1 MADSKKE
8 KFLVYG
14 GTGFLGP
21 RVIALLEQ
29 GGEEYVLTKCR
40 LQNRESIEKEL
51 DEVKPTKV
59 LNIAGVTGR
68 PNVDWCETNKEDTI
82 LVNVV
87 GTISLVDACWR
98 RGIHVTN
105 FATGCIYEYDAEH
118 ALGSGKGFTE
128 EDKPNFAK
136 SFYSHSKGLVEDLLM
151 NYSNLLQLRV
161 RMPLSDDLNPRNFIT
176 KISKYE
182 RVVNIPN
189 SMTVLHDLLPI
200 SVEMSKRSLT
210 GIYNFTNPGVVSHNQ
225 VLDLYIKYIDPN
237 FKYTNFTEEEQSK
250 VIKAG
255 RSNNLLDTTKLEK
268 EFPDIPKMPEAM
280 EALFQRMKANLEKDP
295 NCTFSL

>member
-1 MADSKKE
+1 MASAE
-8 KFLVYG
+8 VFLVYG

-21 RVIALLEQ
+21 RVIALLEK
-29 GGEEYVLTKCR
+29 GGHRYVLGKAR
-40 LQNRESIEKEL
+40 IQNREAVEREL
-51 DEVKPTKV
+51 DEVKPTHV
-59 LNIAGVTGR
+59 MNVAGVTGR

-105 FATGCIYEYDAEH
+105 FATGCIYSYDASH
-118 ALGSGKGFTE
+118 ALGSGIGFTE
-128 EDKPNFAK
+128 EDVPNFAG
-136 SFYSHSKGLVEDLLM
+136 SFYSLTKGMVEKILM
-151 NYSNLLQLRV
+151 NYTNLLQLRV

-176 KISKYE
+176 KITKYE

-189 SMTVLHDLLPI
+189 SMTVLHDLLPVSI
-200 SVEMSKRSLT
+200 DMAIKKRT
-210 GIYNFTNPGVVSHNQ
+210 GIYNFTNPGAISHNEI
-225 VLDLYIKYIDPN
+225 LEMYKKYINPN
-237 FKYTNFTEEEQSK
+237 FTYQNFSEEEQAK

-255 RSNNLLDTTKLEK
+255 RSNNLLDTTKMEK
-268 EFPDIPKMPEAM
+268 EYPNLPRMPEAC
-280 EALFQRMKANLEKDP
+280 EQLFIRMKANLEKDP